1 MIFLSKRIFVVDD
14 EKKINDL
21 IKLYLLREGY
31 AVEVFSDG
39 LSAYKAFMDNS
50 PDMLIVDVM
59 MPEMDGYSLCRKIRK
74 ESNVPIII
82 VSAKD
87 DEIDRIL
94 GLELGSDDYI
104 SKPFSPRE
112 LITRVKTIF
121 RRVGR
126 DAEYTN
132 KEQII
137 IHCRDISIL
146 PEQRKV
152 LKGVTEI
159 KFTSK
164 EYDFILHMVKN
175 KNKVF
180 TREQLINNIWGYD
193 YIGDLRAIDDIVKRI
208 RKKLAGAGSELEIT
222 TVWGYGYKINC

>member
-1 MIFLSKRIFVVDD
+1 VIFLSKRIFVVDD